1 MKATREKELILKYK
15 DFNLTP
21 CDHARDR
28 FDLTRTTK
36 NQKTGKDFNK
46 LIGYG
51 YRFDEAIHQI
61 ISEELSESS
70 EISTLKGYV
79 DAYKEFVKKIKDI
92 LK

>member
-46 LIGYG
+46 LIG
-51 YRFDEAIHQI
+51 
-61 ISEELSESS
+61 
-70 EISTLKGYV
+70 
-79 DAYKEFVKKIKDI
+79 
-92 LK
+92 